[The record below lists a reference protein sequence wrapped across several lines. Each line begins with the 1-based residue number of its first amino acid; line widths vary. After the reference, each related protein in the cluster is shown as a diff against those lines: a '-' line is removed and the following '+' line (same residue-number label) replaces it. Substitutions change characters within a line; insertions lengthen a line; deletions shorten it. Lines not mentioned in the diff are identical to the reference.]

1 MMVHPTI
8 CPTVGRKRC
17 RSRLGM
23 LSRNL
28 GVADWQ
34 DRTQRNTPAP
44 MDYAIQRLVIDVGN
58 EAALTAAF
66 AAVGFTAYVFSTRTD
81 GRLDLEL
88 YGIGGTFPDAVI
100 AALAVLGLE
109 PTERRQASERELLA
123 NVLDG
128 EPCELCPGVWIDPPG
143 TMATTAEL
151 LVLHIPPSPA
161 FGDGHHPS
169 TRMAASLLMSMD
181 LHGQR
186 VLDLGCGT
194 GVLGLIARHRG
205 ASVVT
210 FSDIDDGSVRTTR
223 ETCALNGYPQAV
235 VLASDL
241 LAAVPAEQV
250 DLVVAN
256 LYADLLLL
264 VAEDARL
271 QRILPQGTLIVSGV
285 AETKRPQVEAA
296 FVARGFTVQD
306 ERGEAWWNALRL
318 TR

>member
-1 MMVHPTI
+1 
-8 CPTVGRKRC
+8 
-17 RSRLGM
+17 
-23 LSRNL
+23 
-28 GVADWQ
+28 
-34 DRTQRNTPAP
+34 
-44 MDYAIQRLVIDVGN
+44 MDYAIHRLVIDAGN

-66 AAVGFTAYVFSTRTD
+66 TAAGFTAYVLSTRTD

-88 YGIGGTFPDAVI
+88 YGVGGIFPDAVI
-100 AALAVLGLE
+100 ATLAVLGLE
-109 PTERRQASERELLA
+109 PVERRQASERELLA

-128 EPCELCPGVWIDPPG
+128 EPCELCPGVWIDPQG
-143 TMATTAEL
+143 TVPATAGRM
-151 LVLHIPPSPA
+151 VLHIPPSPA

-169 TRMAASLLMSMD
+169 TRMAASLLLTMD
-181 LHGQR
+181 LRGRR

-194 GVLGLIARHRG
+194 GVLGLIAHRRG

-223 ETCALNGYPQAV
+223 ETCVLNGYPQAN

-241 LAAVPAEQV
+241 LAAVPLQTV
-250 DLVVAN
+250 DIVVAN

-264 VAEDARL
+264 VADDARL

-306 ERGEAWWNALRL
+306 ERSEAWWNALRL